1 MSKTIL
7 SAGEGQF
14 VSLGGVGVQFKLDGS
29 DTQGAF
35 SVVEHPLEPGAFS
48 PPHTHSREDE
58 FSYVLEG
65 TIGVKIG
72 DQEFLAS
79 RGAYIVKPRGV
90 PHAFW
95 NAGPEPARLLEI
107 ISPAGFEH
115 QFVQLAA
122 LLDKPGPPDVEAI
135 EKLSTEYGVT
145 YHLEQVPVLIAKY
158 GLRAPGQ

>member
-7 SAGEGQF
+7 SPNEGQLIW
-14 VSLGGVGVQFKLDGS
+14 LGGLGVQFKLDGT

-35 SVVEHPLEPGAFS
+35 SVVEHPVEPGAFA

-65 TIGVKIG
+65 AVGVRLG
-72 DQEFLAS
+72 DQDFLAS
-79 RGAYIVKPRGV
+79 RGSYIVKPRGI

-107 ISPAGFEH
+107 IAPAGFEH
-115 QFVQLAA
+115 YFVQLAA
-122 LLDKPGPPDVEAI
+122 LLHRDGPPDDAALEQLA
-135 EKLSTEYGVT
+135 TQYGLT
-145 YHLEQVPVLIAKY
+145 YHLEQVPALIAKY
-158 GLRAPGQ
+158 GLKAPGQ